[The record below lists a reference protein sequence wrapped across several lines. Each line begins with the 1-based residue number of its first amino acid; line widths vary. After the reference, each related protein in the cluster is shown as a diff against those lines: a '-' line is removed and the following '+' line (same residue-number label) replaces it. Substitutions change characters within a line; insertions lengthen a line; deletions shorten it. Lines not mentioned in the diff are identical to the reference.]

1 MSQFPR
7 FDFRRDIP
15 VLCLVLIGFQQLA
28 SAGYIH
34 GKAHLAQYLIAI
46 AWDNTLA
53 AGGAVHKP
61 WPWADTW
68 PVARMEVP
76 GMDMPGMDMPGM
88 DMPRQS
94 LELYV
99 LAGAT
104 GNALAFGP
112 GHELASAKL
121 GNPGLSM
128 IGGHRDTHFGFL
140 QDLKRNASFQLQLPS
155 GEYIRYRVAD
165 TRIVDTQSEPMPAH
179 VKGTQ
184 ELQLVTCY
192 PFDVLFPGGPL
203 RYVVVARR
211 EKPAQQTRGFVPES
225 IDHKVYEL

>member
-1 MSQFPR
+1 MFQLSR
-7 FDFRRDIP
+7 FDFRRDVP
-15 VLCLVLIGFQQLA
+15 LLCLVLIGFQQLA
-28 SAGYIH
+28 SAGYIQ
-34 GKAHLAQYLIAI
+34 GKAHLAQYLIAV
-46 AWDNTLA
+46 ARDNTLA
-53 AGGAVHKP
+53 TGGLPHKP

-76 GMDMPGMDMPGM
+76 GMEVPGM

-112 GHELASAKL
+112 GYELASAKL
-121 GNPGLSM
+121 GEPGLSM

-140 QDLKRNASFQLQLPS
+140 KDMKSNSLFQLQLPS

-165 TRIVDTQSEPMPAH
+165 VRVVDVERDPLPAH
-179 VKGTQ
+179 KKGTQ

-192 PFDVLFPGGPL
+192 PFDALLPGGPL
-203 RYVVVARR
+203 RYVVMARP
-211 EKPAQQTRGFVPES
+211 EKRAQQTRGLVAKS

>member
-28 SAGYIH
+28 SAGYIQ

-76 GMDMPGMDMPGM
+76 
-88 DMPRQS
+88 RQS

-112 GHELASAKL
+112 GYELASAKL
-121 GNPGLSM
+121 GDPGLSM

-140 QDLKRNASFQLQLPS
+140 RDMKSNASFQLQLPS

-165 TRIVDTQSEPMPAH
+165 ARIVDTQSEPMPAH

-192 PFDVLFPGGPL
+192 PFDALFPGGPL

-225 IDHKVYEL
+225 IDHRVYEL

>member
-1 MSQFPR
+1 MLQFPR
-7 FDFRRDIP
+7 FDFRRDVP
-15 VLCLVLIGFQQLA
+15 VLCLVLIGCQQLA
-28 SAGYIH
+28 SAGYIQ

-76 GMDMPGMDMPGM
+76 
-88 DMPRQS
+88 RQS
-94 LELYV
+94 VQLYV

-112 GHELASAKL
+112 GYELASAKL
-121 GNPGLSM
+121 GDPGLSM

-140 QDLKRNASFQLQLPS
+140 RDMKSNSSFRLQLPS

-165 TRIVDTQSEPMPAH
+165 ARVVDVEREPLPAQT
-179 VKGTQ
+179 KGTQ

-192 PFDVLFPGGPL
+192 PFDALLPGGPL
-203 RYVVVARR
+203 RYVVIARP
-211 EKPAQQTRGFVPES
+211 EKPAGKPHGFD
-225 IDHKVYEL
+225 I

>member
-28 SAGYIH
+28 SAGYIQ

-76 GMDMPGMDMPGM
+76 
-88 DMPRQS
+88 RQS

-112 GHELASAKL
+112 GYELASAKL
-121 GNPGLSM
+121 GDPGLSM

-140 QDLKRNASFQLQLPS
+140 RDMKSNASFHLQLPS

-165 TRIVDTQSEPMPAH
+165 ARIVDTQSEPMPAH

-192 PFDVLFPGGPL
+192 PFDALFPGGPL

-225 IDHKVYEL
+225 IDHRVYEL